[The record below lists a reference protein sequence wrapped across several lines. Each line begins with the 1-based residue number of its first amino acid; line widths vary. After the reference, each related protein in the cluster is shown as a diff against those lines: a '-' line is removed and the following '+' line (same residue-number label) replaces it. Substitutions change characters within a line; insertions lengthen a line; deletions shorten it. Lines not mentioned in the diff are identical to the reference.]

1 MCDYQ
6 SANGRVRCTVV
17 NVKHEPYDVRIQR
30 GTKWGNPY
38 RASKYGLDNALQLYK
53 LHLINEIK
61 AGRITK
67 ADLQELRGKRL
78 GCGCKPKKCHGDI
91 LAYVVNKVF
100 GDLPDLEKICS

>member
-1 MCDYQ
+1 MI
-6 SANGRVRCTVV
+6 CTVV

-38 RASKYGLDNALQLYK
+38 HASVHGLDNALNLYK
-53 LHLINEIK
+53 KHLMVEIK
-61 AGRITK
+61 AGRITRQ
-67 ADLQELRGKRL
+67 DLEQLRGKRL

-100 GDLPDLEKICS
+100 GDVPDLEKICL